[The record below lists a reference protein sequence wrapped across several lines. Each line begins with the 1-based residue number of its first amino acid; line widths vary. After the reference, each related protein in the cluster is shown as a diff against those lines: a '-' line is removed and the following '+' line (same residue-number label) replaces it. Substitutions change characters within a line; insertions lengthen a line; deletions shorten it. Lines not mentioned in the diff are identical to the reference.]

1 MLRSLSCSGSRCLHV
16 ASWLGF
22 YRYAHG
28 GPWFAVV
35 GRLLSYA
42 PISAVVRLALV
53 ALRSR
58 RRCAVGVVCD
68 RAVQAATAFGANL
81 SSVVIGHQKAE
92 AVGCAHPST
101 ADTVQR
107 CVLLRVEGNSDEF
120 VSRGVL
126 TLKPPKN

>member
-1 MLRSLSCSGSRCLHV
+1 MASCLSFFR
-16 ASWLGF
+16 
-22 YRYAHG
+22 
-28 GPWFAVV
+28 FAFRGTRFVVV
-35 GRLLSYA
+35 GRLLSFA
-42 PISAVVRLALV
+42 PISAVVRLAVV

-58 RRCAVGVVCD
+58 RRYAVGVVCD

-120 VSRGVL
+120 VITL
-126 TLKPPKN
+126 TTQPL